1 MQVRTA
7 GADIHYTVRGQG
19 PTCLFPCS
27 FGTRPSEVQT
37 EGLSRYLRLVFV
49 DLRGSGQSTGQ
60 VADLTFDLLAQDLE
74 AVRKDLGVDKVAV
87 LGHSI
92 LGVPAIEYGRRCP
105 QTVSHVIAVGT
116 PPLADMALVGARGQ
130 AYFDEEASEE
140 RKRILAENMA
150 ALPPGTDPGMAMF
163 AQTPMRFHDA
173 RFDARPLWAE
183 AIFKPEVLMHLMGAL
198 VAGWDV
204 TADLTPLKVP
214 TFLALGRHDYVV
226 PHVLWEGIAQRVPNL
241 TTQVFERSG
250 HQAFFEEP
258 DAFGSAVVAWMKRT
272 G

>member
-1 MQVRTA
+1 MQVSAA
-7 GADIHYTVRGQG
+7 GADIHYTTRGQG

-27 FGTRPSEVQT
+27 FGTRPTEAQT
-37 EGLSRYLRLVFV
+37 EGLSRYLRVVHV

-74 AVRKDLGVDKVAV
+74 AVRKDLGADRVAV

-92 LGVPAIEYGRRCP
+92 LGSLAFEYGRRCP

-116 PPLADMALVGARGQ
+116 PPTGDMAAVSARGQ
-130 AYFDEEASEE
+130 AFFEQDASEE
-140 RKRILAENMA
+140 RKRVLRENLA
-150 ALPPGTDPGMAMF
+150 ALPPGTPPAMAIF
-163 AQTPMRFHDA
+163 AHTPMRFHDP
-173 RFDARPLWAE
+173 RFDARPLFAE
-183 AIFKPEVLMHLMGAL
+183 AIFKPEVLMHLMGPL
-198 VAGWDV
+198 TAGWDV
-204 TADLTPLKVP
+204 TSDLASLKVP

-226 PHVLWEGIAQRVPNL
+226 PHVLWEGVAARVPNL
-241 TTQVFERSG
+241 TTKVFERSG

-258 DAFGSAVVAWMKRT
+258 DAFGSAVVEWMKRT